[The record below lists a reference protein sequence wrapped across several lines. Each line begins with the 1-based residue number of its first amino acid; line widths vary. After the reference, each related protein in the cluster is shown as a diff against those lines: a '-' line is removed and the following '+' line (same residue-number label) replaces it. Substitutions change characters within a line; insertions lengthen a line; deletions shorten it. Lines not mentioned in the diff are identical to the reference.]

1 MGQDDP
7 PNYDEATLVEVPLNG
22 LEPLKHLAAFQVR
35 FSAYATFTDARVGLA
50 FVEVVLGQEFDHD
63 RRTCARFGV
72 IIKATFTRIYS
83 HPPPSPGTNRESRPH
98 ARSRLAVD
106 VKARKRI

>member
-1 MGQDDP
+1 
-7 PNYDEATLVEVPLNG
+7 
-22 LEPLKHLAAFQVR
+22 R
-35 FSAYATFTDARVGLA
+35 RVGA
-50 FVEVVLGQEFDHD
+50 AMFHD